1 MRILVHVLVV
11 LAFGACGSGSKPK
24 DAIVA
29 RVGTVPIRASE
40 IQARAPALA
49 PLIRSQLAL
58 TSTEIEKRR
67 SLLGF
72 LLKEEA
78 MVQESLRRGY
88 DRDPAVRNEM
98 IARMLQDEVKASNAP
113 SGPSDA
119 DVERYYIDH
128 REEMT
133 RPRQVRVLQIFT
145 RDRAVA
151 EEALAQARVAE
162 RSDLDKFGELVA
174 KYSADLL
181 SRAYGGDMGFID
193 QKSSVYPKAVVDA
206 AFALANLYDVSD
218 PIPSERGFH
227 VLKLVQR
234 VPAYTPT
241 PSEAA
246 AEIRAQLKRLL
257 VDRKRIALTKALQH
271 RTQVQVDH
279 EALLQVP
286 LPSGLLS
293 PPQ

>member
-1 MRILVHVLVV
+1 MRIPVHVLSI
-11 LAFGACGSGSKPK
+11 LAISACGSGSKPK

-49 PLIRSQLAL
+49 PLVRGQVAS
-58 TSTEIEKRR
+58 TSTDLERR
-67 SLLGF
+67 KYLLGI

-88 DRDPAVRNEM
+88 DRDPAVRSEM
-98 IARMLQDEVKASNAP
+98 IARMLQDEVKASNET
-113 SGPSDA
+113 SGISDA
-119 DVERYYIDH
+119 DVERYYLDH
-128 REEMT
+128 LEEMT
-133 RPRQVRVLQIFT
+133 KPKQVRVLQIFT

-151 EEALAQARVAE
+151 EKAAAQARIGE
-162 RSDLDKFGELVA
+162 RSDIDAFQALVA
-174 KYSADLL
+174 KHSEDPV

-218 PIPSERGFH
+218 AVPSERGFH